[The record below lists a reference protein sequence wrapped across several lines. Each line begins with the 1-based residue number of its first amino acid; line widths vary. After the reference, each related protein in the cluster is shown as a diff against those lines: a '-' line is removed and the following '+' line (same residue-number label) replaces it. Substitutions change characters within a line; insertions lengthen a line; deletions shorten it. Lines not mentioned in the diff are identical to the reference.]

1 MKRAFSLI
9 ELLLAIII
17 VGVAVSALP
26 FIANSTGKANAQAV
40 VSEVVT
46 TSRIFIDDILSEPW
60 NSAIADGFIHSSGAV
75 LYSGILQ
82 AESDDDDPRF
92 RTGTKKYF
100 SRTLARGRDGTP
112 INAAEVGSCD
122 SGINCKNGVHSA
134 LRAERRPEG
143 KSKNSFD
150 VNITAQVR
158 FINIAERRTTD
169 GKKITA
175 TFSVSDTDTATGT
188 TGIKITA
195 TFSDTA
201 TTTDPTTNAILVSAT
216 ATGKDK
222 GDIIE
227 GVKEIKLNGFAFNI
241 GTEPR

>member
-60 NSAIADGFIHSSGAV
+60 NSAIADGFIRSDGAV
-75 LYSGILQ
+75 LYSGILNAQ
-82 AESDDDDPRF
+82 RGDARF
-92 RTGTKKYF
+92 GGTKKYF

-112 INAAEVGSCD
+112 INAVRVNAVGEGLCD

-134 LRAERRPEG
+134 LRAVRPEG
-143 KSKNSFD
+143 KSKNSFNVD
-150 VNITAQVR
+150 ITAAVR
-158 FINIAERRTTD
+158 FINITETRTTD

-175 TFSVSDTDTATGT
+175 TFNDRAVAG
-188 TGIKITA
+188 
-195 TFSDTA
+195 
-201 TTTDPTTNAILVSAT
+201 TTNAILVSAT
-216 ATGKDK
+216 ATGE
-222 GDIIE
+222 GGGNIIDD
-227 GVKEIKLNGFAFNI
+227 VDQIKLNGFAFNI
-241 GTEPR
+241 GTESR

>member
-1 MKRAFSLI
+1 MKGAFSLI
-9 ELLLAIII
+9 ELLLAIVV
-17 VGVAVSALP
+17 VGVAVAALP
-26 FIANSTGKANAQAV
+26 FIAISTGKANAQAV

-46 TSRIFIDDILSEPW
+46 SSRIFIDDILSEPW
-60 NSAIADGFIHSSGAV
+60 NSAIAGGFTDSSGAV

-100 SRTLARGRDGTP
+100 SRTLAKDKDGTA
-112 INAAEVGSCD
+112 IQAAELKSCS
-122 SGINCKNGVHSA
+122 SGINCKDKAV
-134 LRAERRPEG
+134 AEISKG
-143 KSKNSFD
+143 SKNAFD
-150 VNITAQVR
+150 FNIKAEVKFIDIKETTETTA
-158 FINIAERRTTD
+158 
-169 GKKITA
+169 
-175 TFSVSDTDTATGT
+175 GT
-188 TGIKITA
+188 NGIKITA
-195 TFSDTA
+195 TFNPTA
-201 TTTDPTTNAILVSAT
+201 DATGTSNAMLVSAT